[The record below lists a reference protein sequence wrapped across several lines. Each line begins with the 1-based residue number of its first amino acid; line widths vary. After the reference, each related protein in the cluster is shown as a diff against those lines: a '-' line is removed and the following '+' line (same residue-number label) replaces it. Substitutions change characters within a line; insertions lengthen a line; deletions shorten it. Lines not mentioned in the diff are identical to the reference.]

1 MSPLKIIV
9 VYKQEQTKVEA
20 QEGLSTRVQFFF
32 SYYIFHFCSWPIFN
46 SNSNYPI
53 QKFNKNNKN
62 INNGDCILAKK
73 KKNYFS
79 TKEPKKSCVIREDKI
94 NFFATIINWY

>member
-73 KKNYFS
+73 KKKTIFP
-79 TKEPKKSCVIREDKI
+79 PKNQKNHVLLEKI
-94 NFFATIINWY
+94 KLIFLQL

>member
-62 INNGDCILAKK
+62 INNGDCILA
-73 KKNYFS
+73 
-79 TKEPKKSCVIREDKI
+79 PKKTIFPQKNQKNHVLLEKI
-94 NFFATIINWY
+94 KLIFLQL

>member
-73 KKNYFS
+73 KKKNYFS
-79 TKEPKKSCVIREDKI
+79 TKEPKKSCVIGEIKD
-94 NFFATIINWY
+94 NSFAT